1 MPIERWSVPVSRRR
15 AERHP
20 SARRTEYGYSRDMSV
35 VAPVLAQ
42 WMARQRWYQAKGAEP
57 VLRIVGTLEGGTPGV
72 RVTTFLLLDEAAT
85 EPLLYQVPVAF
96 RSEPLPGAERAL
108 IGEVDGRYLYD
119 APHDPAYVGIF
130 LRTVADGGRL
140 EGAEAFATGHPSA
153 DPGTAISSRVFS
165 GEQSNTSI
173 VVNVDGGPVPQIIV
187 KLFRLVHHGEN
198 PDVTLQTGISAAG
211 SDRVPRS
218 FGVLTG
224 TWPDPG
230 RADGVAVGHLAAVQE
245 FLPGSEDAW
254 RVALR
259 AAAAGEDFTRR
270 ASELGEAVAEVHET
284 LAHVFPTLPTSP
296 SDVADAVA
304 LMRSRLA
311 MAVAEVPS
319 LHEHRDAID
328 AVYERA
334 AHADWPDQQRVHGD
348 LHLGQV
354 LWTDARGWVVIDFEG
369 EPLRPMSERSRPDI
383 ALRDVAG
390 MLRSFDYVAG
400 SLAHDGASDAS
411 VASDWSTAGRQAF
424 TRGYVSR
431 SGVDLASHQVVLDAF
446 ELDKAVYETLYESR
460 NRPAWLA
467 IPLAAVSR
475 LVAPTDD

>member
-1 MPIERWSVPVSRRR
+1 
-15 AERHP
+15 
-20 SARRTEYGYSRDMSV
+20 MSV
-35 VAPVLAQ
+35 VSPVIAQ

-57 VLRIVGTLEGGTPGV
+57 ALRVVGSLEGGTSGV
-72 RVTTFLLLDEAAT
+72 RVTTFLLLDEAPS
-85 EPLLYQVPVAF
+85 EPLLYQVPVSF
-96 RSEPLPGAERAL
+96 RSAELPEARGAL

-119 APHDPAYVGIF
+119 APHDPAYVDLL
-130 LRTVADGGRL
+130 LRTIADGGRL
-140 EGAEAFATGHPSA
+140 DGAEAFATGHPSSQ
-153 DPGTAISSRVFS
+153 PGTAVSSHVFS

-173 VVNVDGGPVPQIIV
+173 VVAVDGGSVPQVIV

-230 RADGVAVGHLAAVQE
+230 REDGAAVGHLAAVQE

-259 AAAAGEDFTRR
+259 SAAVGEDFTER
-270 ASELGEAVAEVHET
+270 AADLGATVAEVHET
-284 LAHVFPTLPTSP
+284 LASVFATVPTSP
-296 SDVADAVA
+296 ADVAEAVA

-311 MAVAEVPS
+311 MAAAEVPDLE
-319 LHEHRDAID
+319 LHRAEID
-328 AVYERA
+328 AVYARA
-334 AHADWPDQQRVHGD
+334 AHATWPDQQRVHGD

-354 LWTDARGWVVIDFEG
+354 LWTESRGWVVIDFEG

-400 SLAHDGASDAS
+400 SLGQEDGADGAAAA
-411 VASDWSTAGRQAF
+411 VWAAEGRQAF
-424 TRGYVSR
+424 LAGYARR
-431 SGVDLASHQVVLDAF
+431 SGTDLSAHREVLDAF
-446 ELDKAVYETLYESR
+446 ELDKAVYETLYEVR
-460 NRPAWLA
+460 NRPTWLG
-467 IPLAAVSR
+467 IPLAAVAR
-475 LVAPTDD
+475 LVGGASL

>member
-1 MPIERWSVPVSRRR
+1 MSAVP
-15 AERHP
+15 
-20 SARRTEYGYSRDMSV
+20 
-35 VAPVLAQ
+35 PVLAR

-57 VLRIVGTLEGGTPGV
+57 AVRIVGTLEGETTGV
-72 RVTTFLLLDEAAT
+72 RVTTFLLIDEAGT
-85 EPLLYQVPVAF
+85 EPLLYQVPVSF
-96 RSEPLPGAERAL
+96 RSEALPGADGAL
-108 IGEVDGRYLYD
+108 IGEADGLFLYD
-119 APHDPAYVGIF
+119 APHDPAYVDLLLSAISS
-130 LRTVADGGRL
+130 AGRL
-140 EGAEAFATGHPSA
+140 DGADAHATGHPSA
-153 DPGTAISSRVFS
+153 DPGTRVSSHVFA

-173 VVNVDGGPVPQIIV
+173 VVEVDGSVVPQTIV

-224 TWPDPG
+224 SWPDTG

-259 AAAAGEDFTRR
+259 AAAAGEDFT
-270 ASELGEAVAEVHET
+270 AKAADLGEAVAEVHET
-284 LAHVFPTLPTSP
+284 LAAVFPTVPTAP
-296 SDVADAVA
+296 ADIADAVA

-311 MAVAEVPS
+311 MAVAEVPG
-319 LHEHRDAID
+319 LADHLEAID

-334 AHADWPDQQRVHGD
+334 AHAEWPAQQRVHGD

-354 LWTDARGWVVIDFEG
+354 LWTQARGWVVIDFEG

-400 SLAHDGASDAS
+400 SLGQEDGAGAAGASAWAVEGRDAFI
-411 VASDWSTAGRQAF
+411 D
-424 TRGYVSR
+424 GYQRR
-431 SGVDLASHQVVLDAF
+431 SGADLAAHRDVLDAF
-446 ELDKAVYETLYESR
+446 ELDKAVYETLYEVR
-460 NRPAWLA
+460 NRPTWLG
-467 IPLAAVSR
+467 IPLAAVAR
-475 LVAPTDD
+475 LAGPTNA

>member
-1 MPIERWSVPVSRRR
+1 
-15 AERHP
+15 
-20 SARRTEYGYSRDMSV
+20 MSV

-57 VLRIVGTLEGGTPGV
+57 ALRIVGTLDGGTPGV
-72 RVTTFLLLDEAAT
+72 RVATFLLLDEAAA

-96 RSEPLPGAERAL
+96 RAQPLPEAQSAL

-119 APHDPAYVGIF
+119 APHDPAYVDLL
-130 LRTVADGGRL
+130 LRTISEGGRL
-140 EGAEAFATGHPSA
+140 EGADASATGHPSA
-153 DPGTAISSRVFS
+153 DPGTAVSSHVFS

-173 VVNVDGGPVPQIIV
+173 VVEVDGGPVPQVIV

-224 TWPDPG
+224 SWPDPG

-259 AAAAGEDFTRR
+259 AAASGEDFTGR
-270 ASELGEAVAEVHET
+270 AAELGEAVAEVHET
-284 LAHVFPTLPTSP
+284 LADVFPTVPTTP
-296 SDVADAVA
+296 ADIADAVA

-311 MAVAEVPS
+311 MAANEVPA
-319 LHEHRDAID
+319 LLEHREEID

-334 AHADWPDQQRVHGD
+334 TRAEWPAQQRVHGD

-354 LWTDARGWVVIDFEG
+354 LWTDARGWVIIDFEG

-400 SLAHDGASDAS
+400 SLGQDGSSDAS
-411 VASDWSTAGRQAF
+411 VASAWAAAGRDAF
-424 TRGYVSR
+424 ITGYGRR

-446 ELDKAVYETLYESR
+446 ELDKAVYETLYEAR
-460 NRPAWLA
+460 NRPAWLG
-467 IPLAAVSR
+467 IPLAAVAR
-475 LVAPTDD
+475 LVTPNAG

>member
-1 MPIERWSVPVSRRR
+1 
-15 AERHP
+15 
-20 SARRTEYGYSRDMSV
+20 
-35 VAPVLAQ
+35 
-42 WMARQRWYQAKGAEP
+42 MARQRWYQAKGAEP
-57 VLRIVGTLEGGTPGV
+57 ALRVVGSLDGGTTGV

-85 EPLLYQVPVAF
+85 EPLLYQVPVTF
-96 RSEPLPGAERAL
+96 RSTELPGADNAL

-119 APHDPAYVGIF
+119 APHDPAYVDLL
-130 LRTVADGGRL
+130 LRTIAEGGRL
-140 EGAEAFATGHPSA
+140 EGADANATGHPSA
-153 DPGTAISSRVFS
+153 DPGTAVSSHVFS

-173 VVNVDGGPVPQIIV
+173 VVEVDGGPVPQTIV
-187 KLFRLVHHGEN
+187 KLFRLIHHGEN

-224 TWPDPG
+224 SWPDPG
-230 RADGVAVGHLAAVQE
+230 RTDGVAVGHLAAVQE

-259 AAAAGEDFTRR
+259 AAAAGQDFTER
-270 ASELGEAVAEVHET
+270 AADLGEAVAEVHET
-284 LAHVFPTLPTSP
+284 LASVFPTLPASTA
-296 SDVADAVA
+296 DVADAVA

-311 MAVAEVPS
+311 MAVAEVPD
-319 LHEHRDAID
+319 LLAHRGEID
-328 AVYERA
+328 AVYDRA
-334 AHADWPDQQRVHGD
+334 TRVDWPDQQRVHGD

-400 SLAHDGASDAS
+400 SLAQDGGSDPA
-411 VASDWSTAGRQAF
+411 VASAWAAAGRAAF
-424 TRGYVSR
+424 AAGYSRR
-431 SGVDLASHQVVLDAF
+431 SGVDLSAHRIVLDAF
-446 ELDKAVYETLYESR
+446 ELDKAVYETLYEAR
-460 NRPAWLA
+460 NRPGWIG
-467 IPLAAVSR
+467 IPLAAVAR
-475 LVAPTDD
+475 LVAPVEG

>member
-1 MPIERWSVPVSRRR
+1 
-15 AERHP
+15 
-20 SARRTEYGYSRDMSV
+20 MSV
-35 VAPVLAQ
+35 VSPVLAQ

-57 VLRIVGTLEGGTPGV
+57 ELRVVGSLEAGVPGV

-85 EPLLYQVPVAF
+85 EPLLYQVPVSF
-96 RSEPLPGAERAL
+96 RSEELAGAQAAL

-119 APHDPAYVGIF
+119 APHDPAYVDGL
-130 LRTVADGGRL
+130 LRTIAAGGLL
-140 EGAEAFATGHPSA
+140 EGADARATGHPSA
-153 DPGTAISSRVFS
+153 DPGSASTSHVFS

-173 VVNVDGGPVPQIIV
+173 VVSVDGGPVPQVIV

-198 PDVTLQTGISAAG
+198 PDVTLQAGISAAG
-211 SDRVPRS
+211 SDRVPQS

-224 TWPDPG
+224 SWPDPG

-259 AAAAGEDFTRR
+259 AAAAGEDFTDR
-270 ASELGEAVAEVHET
+270 ASDLGETVAEVHET
-284 LAHVFPTLPTSP
+284 LAAVFPAVPTT
-296 SDVADAVA
+296 DADIADAVA

-311 MAVAEVPS
+311 MAVAEVPD
-319 LHEHRDAID
+319 LLAHRAEID

-334 AHADWPDQQRVHGD
+334 AHAHWPEQQRVHGD

-354 LWTDARGWVVIDFEG
+354 LWTTARGWVVIDFEG

-400 SLAHDGASDAS
+400 SLGQDGGSDAGA
-411 VASDWSTAGRQAF
+411 ASAWASAGREAF
-424 TRGYVSR
+424 LAGYGRR
-431 SGVDLASHQVVLDAF
+431 SGADLTAHREVLDAF
-446 ELDKAVYETLYESR
+446 ELDKAVYETLYEVR
-460 NRPAWLA
+460 NRPAWLG
-467 IPLAAVSR
+467 IPLAAVAR
-475 LVAPTDD
+475 LVSPTD

>member
-1 MPIERWSVPVSRRR
+1 
-15 AERHP
+15 
-20 SARRTEYGYSRDMSV
+20 MSV
-35 VAPVLAQ
+35 VSPVIAQ

-57 VLRIVGTLEGGTPGV
+57 ALRVVGSLEGGTSGV
-72 RVTTFLLLDEAAT
+72 RITTFLLLDEAPS
-85 EPLLYQVPVAF
+85 EPLLYQVPVSF
-96 RSEPLPGAERAL
+96 RPAELPEASSAL

-119 APHDPAYVGIF
+119 APHDPAYVDLL
-130 LRTVADGGRL
+130 LRTIADGGRL
-140 EGAEAFATGHPSA
+140 DGAEAFATGHPSA
-153 DPGTAISSRVFS
+153 RPGTALSSHVFS

-173 VVNVDGGPVPQIIV
+173 VVAVDGGPVPQVIV

-224 TWPDPG
+224 SWPDPG
-230 RADGVAVGHLAAVQE
+230 REDGTAVGHLAAVQE

-259 AAAAGEDFTRR
+259 SAAVGEDFTGR
-270 ASELGEAVAEVHET
+270 AADLGATVAEVHET
-284 LAHVFPTLPTSP
+284 LANVFATVPTAPA
-296 SDVADAVA
+296 DVAEAVA

-311 MAVAEVPS
+311 MAAAEVPDLE
-319 LHEHRDAID
+319 LHRAEID

-334 AHADWPDQQRVHGD
+334 AHAAWPDQQRVHGD

-354 LWTDARGWVVIDFEG
+354 LWTEARGWVVIDFEG

-400 SLAHDGASDAS
+400 SLAREEGADGAAAAAWAAEGRAS
-411 VASDWSTAGRQAF
+411 FLAGYGR
-424 TRGYVSR
+424 R
-431 SGVDLASHQVVLDAF
+431 SGADLTAHREVLDAF
-446 ELDKAVYETLYESR
+446 ELDKAVYETLYEVR
-460 NRPAWLA
+460 NRPTWLG
-467 IPLAAVSR
+467 IPLAAVAR
-475 LVAPTDD
+475 LVGGTLS